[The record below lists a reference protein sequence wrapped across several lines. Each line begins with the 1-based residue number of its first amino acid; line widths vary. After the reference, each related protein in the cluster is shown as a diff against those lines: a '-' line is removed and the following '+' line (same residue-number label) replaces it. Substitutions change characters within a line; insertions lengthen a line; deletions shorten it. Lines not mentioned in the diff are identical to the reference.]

1 MTGWARMHNVW
12 TLIQREYLE
21 RVRTR
26 SFILFTLL
34 MPAAMAALV
43 FIPTK
48 IANMNSGGERH
59 LVIVTNDLKLGDS
72 VGRELASPRSINA
85 EGDNVQQVSAPTT
98 YAIQV
103 VTDTSDAERDRL
115 SRQVM
120 EGKITGF
127 LWLTDAALAQHKVVY
142 STKEAADFG
151 QSQELRGAI
160 RTTVTKQRLE
170 QKGITGP
177 ELDSLLTPIRLD
189 TVRVEKGKRGTSATI
204 VFLTAFAMVML
215 LYAVVLIYGMAV
227 MRSVIEEKSTRIL
240 EVLLSS
246 VTPKE
251 LLAGKILGVG
261 AVGLTQIVVWVVFA
275 VLFSI
280 PGLIAAKPLLGEVH
294 IPIAGMSAFAIFFL
308 LGYLLYSS
316 MYAAIGSMVNTD
328 QEAQQMQWPAMIP
341 ILIAVFLM
349 NAVIQHP
356 NSPLAFW
363 LSIVPF
369 FAPILMLVRVLIEQ
383 PPVWQ
388 IVLCVALM
396 LATIYGLMAL
406 SARIYRVGI
415 LMYGKRPTLPELR
428 RWLKYAG

>member
-1 MTGWARMHNVW
+1 MGNIW

-26 SFILFTLL
+26 SFLIFTLL
-34 MPAAMAALV
+34 MPAAMAGIVL
-43 FIPTK
+43 IPAK
-48 IANMNSGGERH
+48 IEQMNSGGERRI
-59 LVIVTNDLKLGDS
+59 VIVADDPKLGSMVGHQLGAPKPKSSSDFDS
-72 VGRELASPRSINA
+72 EQESSQPVR
-85 EGDNVQQVSAPTT
+85 

-103 VTDTSDAERDRL
+103 DANTTDAERERL
-115 SRQVM
+115 SQQVTD
-120 EGKITGF
+120 GQITGF
-127 LWLTDAALAQHKVVY
+127 LWLTNDALEKHDVIY

-151 QSQELRGAI
+151 QSSELRQAVRGAVI
-160 RTTVTKQRLE
+160 RQHLQAQGVSASE
-170 QKGITGP
+170 I
-177 ELDSLLTPIRLD
+177 DALLTPIKLH
-189 TVRVEKGKRGTSATI
+189 TVRIEKGGTGTSGTT

-215 LYAVVLIYGMAV
+215 LYAVVLVYGMSV

-246 VTPKE
+246 VTSKE

-261 AVGLTQIVVWVVFA
+261 AVGLTQILVWVLFA
-275 VLFSI
+275 VLFSV
-280 PGLIAAKPLLGEVH
+280 PGLVAAKSFLGEVH
-294 IPIAGMSAFAIFFL
+294 VPVAGMIAFALFFL

-341 ILIAVFLM
+341 IVLAVFLM

-363 LSIVPF
+363 LSIIPF
-369 FAPILMLVRVLIEQ
+369 FAPILMLVRILIEQ
-383 PPVWQ
+383 PPIWQ
-388 IVLCVALM
+388 IVLCIALM
-396 LATIYGLMAL
+396 LATNYGLLAL
-406 SARIYRVGI
+406 SSRIYRVGI

>member
-1 MTGWARMHNVW
+1 MRNVW

-26 SFILFTLL
+26 SFVIFTLL
-34 MPAAMAALV
+34 MPAAMAGIV
-43 FIPTK
+43 FVPTK
-48 IANMNSGGERH
+48 IAEMNSGGERSM
-59 LVIVTNDLKLGDS
+59 VVVANDMKLGEA
-72 VGRELASPRSINA
+72 VGHELGQKANA
-85 EGDNVQQVSAPTT
+85 LSDDEFRQQHSQPTI
-98 YAIQV
+98 YNIQV
-103 VTDTSDAERDRL
+103 TTDTSDAERERL
-115 SRQVM
+115 NREVND
-120 EGKITGF
+120 GRITGY
-127 LWLTDAALAQHKVVY
+127 LWLTNDSLEAHDVVY
-142 STKEAADFG
+142 STKEAADFDL
-151 QSQELRGAI
+151 SSDLRSAVRTAIIKQDLERRGLAGAD
-160 RTTVTKQRLE
+160 V
-170 QKGITGP
+170 
-177 ELDSLLTPIRLD
+177 DSLLTPVKLR
-189 TVRVEKGKRGTSATI
+189 TVRVEKGREGTTGST
-204 VFLTAFAMVML
+204 VFLTAFGMVML
-215 LYAVVLIYGMAV
+215 LYAVVLVYGMSV

-246 VTPKE
+246 VTAKE

-261 AVGLTQIVVWVVFA
+261 AVGLTQIVVWVIFA
-275 VLFSI
+275 ALFSV
-280 PGLIAAKPLLGEVH
+280 PGLIAAKSFLGEVH
-294 IPIAGMSAFAIFFL
+294 IPVAGMFAFAVFFL

-341 ILIAVFLM
+341 ILVAVFLM

-363 LSIVPF
+363 LSMFPF

-388 IVLCVALM
+388 IALCIGIM
-396 LATIYGLMAL
+396 LATIYGLLLLA
-406 SARIYRVGI
+406 ARIYRIGI